1 MSSAGRGRLSN
12 MWEAVFADVGV
23 SVIAILNASRALK
36 VKTKSAIIEL
46 SYNNINFLKR
56 LPGFSRS
63 LFWRCIRE
71 FLRFV
76 PTVGL
81 KNP

>member
-36 VKTKSAIIEL
+36 VKTKSQ
-46 SYNNINFLKR
+46 S
-56 LPGFSRS
+56 
-63 LFWRCIRE
+63 
-71 FLRFV
+71 
-76 PTVGL
+76 
-81 KNP
+81 